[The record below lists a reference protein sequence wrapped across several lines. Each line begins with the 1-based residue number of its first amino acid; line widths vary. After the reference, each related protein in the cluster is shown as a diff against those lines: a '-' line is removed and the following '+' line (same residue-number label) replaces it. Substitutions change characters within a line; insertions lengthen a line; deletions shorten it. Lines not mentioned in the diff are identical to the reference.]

1 MSSPKT
7 PKTPQ
12 RRRLSLKEKIKIIED
27 SKKPGF
33 DKAKVMKEY
42 GISRPTIINI
52 LKNQFDTLKAV
63 DSGTMNDKSKSL
75 KKSPL
80 AELES
85 QLYEWLCKTTR
96 RGAVISGPLLKS
108 KAKSLYDQIWK
119 FLIPYMYFF
128 FYFLFSDTPRF
139 SDSFLTDQ
147 MCH

>member
-80 AELES
+80 AELEP
-85 QLYEWLCKTTR
+85 QLQGVPSIGTHF
-96 RGAVISGPLLKS
+96 
-108 KAKSLYDQIWK
+108 Q
-119 FLIPYMYFF
+119 FQ
-128 FYFLFSDTPRF
+128 
-139 SDSFLTDQ
+139 FLTFL
-147 MCH
+147 MVLWKKANSAILTRLV

>member
-7 PKTPQ
+7 PKTP
-12 RRRLSLKEKIKIIED
+12 RLSLKEKIKIIED

-85 QLYEWLCKTTR
+85 QSLCFKAHSRLKLTR
-96 RGAVISGPLLKS
+96 THIVTPL
-108 KAKSLYDQIWK
+108 
-119 FLIPYMYFF
+119 
-128 FYFLFSDTPRF
+128 
-139 SDSFLTDQ
+139 
-147 MCH
+147 

>member
-63 DSGTMNDKSKSL
+63 DSGTMNDKQTW
-75 KKSPL
+75 PI
-80 AELES
+80 AILEC
-85 QLYEWLCKTTR
+85 LNP
-96 RGAVISGPLLKS
+96 A
-108 KAKSLYDQIWK
+108 
-119 FLIPYMYFF
+119 PYWRFF
-128 FYFLFSDTPRF
+128 FQMLFRLFQS
-139 SDSFLTDQ
+139 
-147 MCH
+147 

>member
-1 MSSPKT
+1 MFEEKMSSPKT

-33 DKAKVMKEY
+33 DKAKIMKEY
-42 GISRPTIINI
+42 GISRPTVINV
-52 LKNQFDTLKAV
+52 LKNQFETLKAV
-63 DSGTMNDKSKSL
+63 DSGIMNDKSKSL

-96 RGAVISGPLLKS
+96 SI
-108 KAKSLYDQIWK
+108 
-119 FLIPYMYFF
+119 FM
-128 FYFLFSDTPRF
+128 YFLFSDNPRF

>member
-33 DKAKVMKEY
+33 DKAKGMKEY

-108 KAKSLYDQIWK
+108 NA
-119 FLIPYMYFF
+119 LIVMKHYA
-128 FYFLFSDTPRF
+128 
-139 SDSFLTDQ
+139 
-147 MCH
+147 

>member
-12 RRRLSLKEKIKIIED
+12 RRRLSLKEKVKIIED

-33 DKAKVMKEY
+33 DKAKIIKEY
-42 GISRPTIINI
+42 GISRPTIISL
-52 LKNQFDTLKAV
+52 LKNQSETLKAV
-63 DSGTMNDKSKSL
+63 DSGIINDKSKSL

-80 AELES
+80 SELET

-96 RGAVISGPLLKS
+96 RGAIIFV
-108 KAKSLYDQIWK
+108 YC
-119 FLIPYMYFF
+119 
-128 FYFLFSDTPRF
+128 LFSDTTRF

-147 MCH
+147 KCH